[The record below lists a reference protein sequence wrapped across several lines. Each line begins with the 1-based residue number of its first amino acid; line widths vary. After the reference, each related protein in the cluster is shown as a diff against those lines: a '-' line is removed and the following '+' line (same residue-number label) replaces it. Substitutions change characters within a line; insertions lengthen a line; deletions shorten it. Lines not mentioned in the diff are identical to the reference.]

1 MTARLIVAT
10 AAVMTGLAVTIPA
23 SPEGRTA
30 KVEVRSERT
39 SHFALP
45 TSNFQEAP
53 AVFSAESELVVLQ
66 VMVEDR
72 RHAYVT
78 DLAADA
84 FTVHEDGVPQTIA
97 FFNQL
102 DAPVDVG
109 VIVDGSGSMQ
119 AVRGLVAATADGFVG
134 ASNPQDEMFALTFN
148 DTVRPLLPEATPF
161 TNNGATLHAAL
172 AGAITSRGRTALY
185 DAIIDGLRHAD
196 LGMFERK
203 ALVVIS
209 DGGDNASMST
219 FDDVLDAVRLSN
231 AVIDTIAV
239 VDPVDPDAQPG
250 RLKKLAE
257 ASGGEAFQL
266 QAANQLPSILEH
278 IARDIR
284 SMYTVGYSPSR
295 VGGSGFRRIHVD
307 VKAPGHPGVRVRTR
321 DGYLA
326 GKR

>member
-1 MTARLIVAT
+1 MAARLIVAT
-10 AAVMTGLAVTIPA
+10 AAVISALGVTLPATRTGP
-23 SPEGRTA
+23 P
-30 KVEVRSERT
+30 
-39 SHFALP
+39 
-45 TSNFQEAP
+45 AP
-53 AVFSAESELVVLQ
+53 AQEGPPVFSAQSELVVLQ

-84 FTVHEDGVPQTIA
+84 FTVREDGVPQAIA

-148 DTVRPLLPEATPF
+148 DTVRPLLPETAPF
-161 TNNGATLHAAL
+161 TSNGATLHAAL

-185 DAIIDGLRHAD
+185 DAIVAGLRYAD

-219 FDDVLDAVRLSN
+219 LDDVLDAVRLSN

-239 VDPVDPDAQPG
+239 VDPVDPDAHPD
-250 RLKKLAE
+250 RLKKLAD
-257 ASGGEAFQL
+257 ASGGEAFQV
-266 QAANQLPSILEH
+266 QTADQLPTILQH

-284 SMYTVGYSPSR
+284 SMYTIGYAPSHA
-295 VGGSGFRRIHVD
+295 GGSGFRRIHVD
-307 VKAPGHPGVRVRTR
+307 AKAAGHAGLRVRTR